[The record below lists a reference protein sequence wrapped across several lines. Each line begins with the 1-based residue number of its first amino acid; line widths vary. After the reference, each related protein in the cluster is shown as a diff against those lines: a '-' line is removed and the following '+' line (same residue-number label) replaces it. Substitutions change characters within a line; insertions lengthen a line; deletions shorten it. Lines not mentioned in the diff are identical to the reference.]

1 MTRNSIRN
9 KIRILLLRTR
19 LEWTIIPL
27 LAAKEIGLSK
37 RRTSFSQFG
46 EDVELKKIC
55 PKNGFYID
63 VGAGRPIS
71 GSNTFLL
78 YKVGWSGILIDPIN
92 SNKLLARLTRRRD
105 KFIKALVGPPGELDF
120 YYLYPYEY
128 STTLLDSAQEL
139 TESGKSELVK
149 KTKLEVIGFQ
159 NILPRSSSMCFLL
172 CVDAE
177 GMDFEILKE
186 FPFELH
192 KPDVI
197 CVEEH
202 RDSNHGNKSISLLL
216 IHHGYSLH
224 KRLGLSAIYILENS
238 KHICI

>member
-46 EDVELKKIC
+46 EDLELKKIC

-78 YKVGWSGILIDPIN
+78 YKNGWSGILIDPVN
-92 SNKLLARLTRRRD
+92 SNMLLARLTRRRD
-105 KFIKALVGPPGELDF
+105 KFIKALIGPRGELEF
-120 YYLYPYEY
+120 YYLFPYEY
-128 STTLLDSAQEL
+128 STTSPESAREL
-139 TESGKSELVK
+139 TESGKAQLVK
-149 KTKLEVIGFQ
+149 KTKMQVIGLQ
-159 NILPRSSSMCFLL
+159 DILLSSSSMCFLL
-172 CVDAE
+172 CIDAE
-177 GMDFEILKE
+177 GMDFQILSE

-202 RDSNHGNKSISLLL
+202 GDNQHDHKNISSLLMD
-216 IHHGYSLH
+216 HGYSLH
-224 KRLGLSAIYILENS
+224 KRLGLSVIYILEDS